1 MTKKYQAIGNLIF
14 TMTNEGIEC
23 FTECKPHYLT
33 DEEWIKREKE
43 YHQYT
48 IYQLMSGEEYLSQV
62 RCGGFID
69 YDGAIS
75 EIFVDSYVSNL
86 GLNECGICQGKFLV
100 NGDIFEELCKIHKI
114 EVNWA
119 NK

>member
-1 MTKKYQAIGNLIF
+1 
-14 TMTNEGIEC
+14 MTNEGIEC

-48 IYQLMSGEEYLSQV
+48 IYQLMSGEEFLSQV

-86 GLNECGICQGKFLV
+86 GLNECAYVKASF
-100 NGDIFEELCKIHKI
+100 
-114 EVNWA
+114 
-119 NK
+119 